1 MCLGGNDG
9 WWGLMKAALLLSL
22 PVAPCMADS
31 LTCVVS
37 TSCPPGM
44 ECLSEQVTIAFD
56 INREEFAP
64 AIDPGEPPRRKVTM
78 VQMGGARFPAE
89 AIIMGEARGFWAE
102 GGGGSHVL
110 FMVHG
115 DGTAHYVDDRTGLR
129 MVGTCEG

>member
-1 MCLGGNDG
+1 
-9 WWGLMKAALLLSL
+9 MKLAMLLTL
-22 PVAPCMADS
+22 PAAPCVADS
-31 LTCVVS
+31 LSCVVS
-37 TSCPPGM
+37 PACPAGA
-44 ECLSEQVTIAFD
+44 ECVVDEVSIAFD
-56 INREEFAP
+56 INRDEFAP

-115 DGTAHYVDDRTGLR
+115 DGTAFYVDDQTGLR
-129 MVGTCEG
+129 MEGICEG